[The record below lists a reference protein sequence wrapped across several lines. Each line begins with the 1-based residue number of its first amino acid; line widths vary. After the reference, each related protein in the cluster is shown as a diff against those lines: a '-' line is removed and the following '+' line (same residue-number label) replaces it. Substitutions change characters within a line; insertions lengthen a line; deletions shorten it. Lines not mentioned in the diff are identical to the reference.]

1 MTANNKKDPV
11 MNPFRHK
18 IPVQIR
24 FKDVDRLG
32 HVNNANHITYFELA
46 RVDYF
51 NKLMGSDVRI
61 DWEDESLILAK
72 IEMDYKLPILLD
84 DQISVYTWVSRLG
97 TKSFDMSCSI
107 VKQEPGGTETE
118 VAHGLAVIVCF
129 NYKLNQSIPI
139 PEAWKEKMM
148 VSHL

>member
-1 MTANNKKDPV
+1 

-18 IPVQIR
+18 TPIQIR

-51 NKLMGSDVRI
+51 NALMGADIPI
-61 DWEDESLILAK
+61 DWENESLILAK
-72 IEMDYKLPILLD
+72 VEMDYKQPIMLD
-84 DQISVYTWVSRLG
+84 DKISVYTWVSRLG
-97 TKSFDMSCSI
+97 SKSFDMSCSI
-107 VKQEPGGTETE
+107 VREEKGGGETE
-118 VAHGLAVIVCF
+118 MAKGLAIIVCF

-148 VSHL
+148 MNKV

>member
-1 MTANNKKDPV
+1 

-18 IPVQIR
+18 TPIQIR

-51 NKLMGSDVRI
+51 NALMGSGVPI
-61 DWEDESLILAK
+61 DWENESLILAK
-72 IEMDYKLPILLD
+72 IEMDYKQPILLD
-84 DQISVYTWVSRLG
+84 DKISVYTWVSRLG
-97 TKSFDMSCSI
+97 SKSFDMSCSI
-107 VKQEPGGTETE
+107 VREEKNGSETE
-118 VAHGLAVIVCF
+118 MAKGLAIIVCF

-139 PEAWKEKMM
+139 PETWKEKMM
-148 VSHL
+148 MTKV